1 MFQALDHRVSMIY
14 NDPKGEKMT
23 WRELKNFINKQAR
36 LNKDFLETDVKLY
49 NYDNGDEND
58 VDITELLCNDDE
70 SENNNS
76 NWVPYLSI
84 NDEEQDN
91 ETENEE
97 ASID

>member
-1 MFQALDHRVSMIY
+1 MIQ
-14 NDPKGEKMT
+14 KEKKMT

-49 NYDNGDEND
+49 NYENGDEND

-70 SENNNS
+70 SENDNS

-91 ETENEE
+91 ETETEE

>member
-1 MFQALDHRVSMIY
+1 
-14 NDPKGEKMT
+14 MT

-49 NYDNGDEND
+49 NYDNGDQND
-58 VDITELLCNDDE
+58 VDITELLCGDEE
-70 SENNNS
+70 SENDNS